1 MEWGVVLDNCNP
13 PEDDLTV
20 ERISIEVK
28 THLSILLS
36 NLYEIEQ
43 GIFKN
48 QEEIDPEF
56 AAQIEAGV
64 QEADKGIRDNCLDDS
79 K

>member
-1 MEWGVVLDNCNP
+1 MEWGVVLDNCNA

-36 NLYEIEQ
+36 NLYEIE
-43 GIFKN
+43 KN
-48 QEEIDPEF
+48 WNSCST
-56 AAQIEAGV
+56 GKSSGSGSV
-64 QEADKGIRDNCLDDS
+64 VVVVW
-79 K
+79 